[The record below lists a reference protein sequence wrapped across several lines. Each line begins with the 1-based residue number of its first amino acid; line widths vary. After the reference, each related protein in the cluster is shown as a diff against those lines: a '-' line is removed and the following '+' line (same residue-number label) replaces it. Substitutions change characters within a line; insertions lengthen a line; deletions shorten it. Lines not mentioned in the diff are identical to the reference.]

1 MSETDDWEIGSDDEN
16 DERDGGSDEELGDD
30 GGNDDERDTSELDD
44 GVDRPTGTG
53 TTRAERAE
61 ADGKPPEV
69 PEWEDDYLETVS
81 GRLLFN
87 YDLEKEHAIGSERF
101 DLYGHM
107 ELHSEKHFF
116 HPALSFAHHESHEHM
131 YVRRSDRATDREIDR
146 LVELGHEL
154 AEELIDADEEHYST
168 DVTFVLVVPEI
179 PDSVR
184 SRVETLDERTLLK
197 YGYYG
202 HYEIN
207 LVVVAPDRKELVASD
222 GADVEEA
229 FRTWD
234 PIEKNEPGLLGL
246 IARRLEF

>member
-16 DERDGGSDEELGDD
+16 DVHNGRDD
-30 GGNDDERDTSELDD
+30 GIDELDD

-53 TTRAERAE
+53 TTAAEREKAE
-61 ADGKPPEV
+61 GKPPDV
-69 PEWEDDYLETVS
+69 PEWDDEYLETVS

-87 YDLEKEHAIGSERF
+87 YDLKKEHAIGGERF

-116 HPALSFAHHESHEHM
+116 HPALSFAHHESHE
-131 YVRRSDRATDREIDR
+131 YLFVRRTDRPSEREIDR
-146 LVELGHEL
+146 LVEFGHEL
-154 AEELIDADEEHYST
+154 ADELIAPDEEHYST
-168 DVTFVLVVPEI
+168 DFTFVLVVPEI
-179 PDSVR
+179 PDTIQ
-184 SRVETLDERTLLK
+184 SRVENLDERTLLK

-202 HYEIN
+202 HYDIN
-207 LVVVAPDRKELVASD
+207 VVVVAPDREELVASD

-229 FRTWD
+229 FRIWD
-234 PIEKNEPGLLGL
+234 PIERDDPGLLGL